1 MADACSEK
9 SISDVLGEYRT
20 TFYSDEDHTPE
31 PNTILQT
38 MIDLMTR
45 VDIRLSAIEKNTST
59 LDQVNQKL
67 DTLTARVETAENTV
81 TNVQKRMKELESD
94 MEGHGNLFDGVW
106 EEAHNAYRGVLDL
119 RQEIRKAGQ
128 SDRHMKDEIAELRRM
143 CTELQTKQLD
153 ARCRSM
159 KYNLLFHGIAEAN
172 EGVVEDSEA
181 VLTDFIKT
189 NLSIEEEFEM
199 ANVHRIGKRD
209 DPHRKP
215 GRPRPI
221 IGKFL
226 HYKDLTNV
234 KRSAKLLKGTNY
246 GISEQYPP
254 EIEEVRRKLFAIA
267 KAERAEGRKAY
278 VVKDK
283 LYVDKELID
292 PDKYVFKPRPE
303 VRTPVGPRPPPRNKR
318 PRVGSTPDRA

>member
-1 MADACSEK
+1 
-9 SISDVLGEYRT
+9 
-20 TFYSDEDHTPE
+20 
-31 PNTILQT
+31 
-38 MIDLMTR
+38 
-45 VDIRLSAIEKNTST
+45 
-59 LDQVNQKL
+59 
-67 DTLTARVETAENTV
+67 
-81 TNVQKRMKELESD
+81 
-94 MEGHGNLFDGVW
+94 
-106 EEAHNAYRGVLDL
+106 
-119 RQEIRKAGQ
+119 
-128 SDRHMKDEIAELRRM
+128 MKDEIAELRRM

-159 KYNLLFHGIAEAN
+159 KYNLLFHGVAEAD

-189 NLSIEEEFEM
+189 NLSIEESLRWLTCTGLARGTTHTESR
-199 ANVHRIGKRD
+199 VDRG
-209 DPHRKP
+209 
-215 GRPRPI
+215 PI

-318 PRVGSTPDRA
+318 PRVGSTPDGDRA

>member
-1 MADACSEK
+1 
-9 SISDVLGEYRT
+9 
-20 TFYSDEDHTPE
+20 
-31 PNTILQT
+31 
-38 MIDLMTR
+38 
-45 VDIRLSAIEKNTST
+45 
-59 LDQVNQKL
+59 
-67 DTLTARVETAENTV
+67 
-81 TNVQKRMKELESD
+81 
-94 MEGHGNLFDGVW
+94 MEGHGNLFDGVR
-106 EEAHNAYRGVLDL
+106 EEAHNAYRGVLEL

-128 SDRHMKDEIAELRRM
+128 SDRQMKDEIAELRRM
-143 CTELQTKQLD
+143 CTELQQAKQLD

-159 KYNLLFHGIAEAN
+159 KYNLLFHGIAEAD

-189 NLSIEEEFEM
+189 NLSIEDEFEM

-246 GISEQYPP
+246 ESANSTRPRL
-254 EIEEVRRKLFAIA
+254 RRSVGSCL
-267 KAERAEGRKAY
+267 RSR
-278 VVKDK
+278 
-283 LYVDKELID
+283 
-292 PDKYVFKPRPE
+292 R
-303 VRTPVGPRPPPRNKR
+303 RRGPRDGRR
-318 PRVGSTPDRA
+318 TW